1 MNKLFN
7 HIQWNS
13 LLHCIIQTLWCTEVD
28 HYNVLWDSR
37 FSQQYCLRFK
47 YSQAWCCVGWV
58 APNITKDCGLLDP
71 EDEGPIML
79 QHTGYY
85 TANNTASHPSRTES
99 STDLW
104 KSQLERKLSKFS
116 VEISR
121 CFMLV
126 IYHTI

>member
-13 LLHCIIQTLWCTEVD
+13 LLHCMLQRLWCTEVD
-28 HYNVLWDSR
+28 HHNVFWDSR

-47 YSQAWCCVGWV
+47 SSWTWCCVVLV
-58 APNITKDCGLLDP
+58 APTISKDCGLPDP
-71 EDEGPIML
+71 EGLIML
-79 QHTGYY
+79 QNTENY
-85 TANNTASHPSRTES
+85 TTNNTASHPSRNES
-99 STDLW
+99 SKDLW

-126 IYHTI
+126 IYHII